1 MTTQNGVTTQTNRYK
16 DVLDKLLAHGDFTYG
31 KQAELDAAVSKVLNP
46 EKFSYD
52 PVSDPAWGSYQQ
64 IYRRE
69 GDRAARNALARASVA
84 TGGVPSS
91 YAVSAAQQAQNYYNG
106 QMADML
112 PTLQQNAY
120 QKYLDDYDR
129 SLTGL
134 STLLSD
140 RDSQYGL
147 WQGGYDKLQSD
158 LAALEAQQNAEYQK
172 QQNAYGNLLTLITT
186 TGFVPDA
193 DALAAAGMSAE
204 EAAAWK
210 AYYDKANGV
219 KTTSSKYSGD
229 QYDQAMVKAI
239 QTALGNVAVDGV
251 WGSQTSN
258 AALQK
263 WGTTDPYK
271 IYELIK
277 SQKQPTTP
285 TSSYYDGI
293 SDAGKKFLSTSV
305 PAAPATD
312 AWKTE
317 VNKRAA
323 AAVNAGEITQ
333 SDYDAI
339 VNKLGIYTIL

>member
-1 MTTQNGVTTQTNRYK
+1 MTTGNGVITQKSSYK

-31 KQAELDAAVSKVLNP
+31 KQAELDAAVDKVLNP

-52 PVSDPAWGSYQQ
+52 PVSDPMWGSYQQ

-112 PTLQQNAY
+112 PSLQQNAY
-120 QKYLDDYDR
+120 QKYLDDYDK
-129 SLTGL
+129 SLSGL

-158 LAALEAQQNAEYQK
+158 LAALQAQENAEYQK

-193 DALAAAGMSAE
+193 NALAAAGMSAE

-210 AYYDKANGV
+210 AYYDKANGKSKSGRIYSPTEPEEPEEPEEPTV
-219 KTTSSKYSGD
+219 VSGSAYKQLVQKLNMLVSSADESGNT
-229 QYDQAMVKAI
+229 VSKREISGAI
-239 QTALGNVAVDGV
+239 H
-251 WGSQTSN
+251 
-258 AALQK
+258 
-263 WGTTDPYK
+263 
-271 IYELIK
+271 
-277 SQKQPTTP
+277 
-285 TSSYYDGI
+285 
-293 SDAGKKFLSTSV
+293 
-305 PAAPATD
+305 
-312 AWKTE
+312 
-317 VNKRAA
+317 
-323 AAVNAGEITQ
+323 AAVANGEITQ
-333 SDYDAI
+333 NQAQALL
-339 VNKLGIYTIL
+339 KKYTVKGVS